1 MKRLIN
7 HLSRLH
13 DLLRFLNKHGGE
25 FFEIVKWIGE
35 NLEPETVFKESVL
48 ITWAETNGFKKI
60 GSE

>member
-7 HLSRLH
+7 HLPRLH
-13 DLLRFLNKHGGE
+13 DQFGRDF